1 MIIMKDHQLQKEN
14 KDLSLLVSQ
23 ATKTMRLRA
32 KEDRLRVEER

>member
-1 MIIMKDHQLQKEN
+1 MKDHQLQKEN

-23 ATKTMRLRA
+23 AIKTMRLRA